1 MKYDERINVIK
12 KWFKESITTRFSLP
26 SGIEPAIVFNDTVEA
41 VNSQVPS
48 SITLDKINIIIASV
62 TKDISRSAKS
72 RTLPIVKEF
81 VDATKIASSRL
92 SAATQGPPV
101 TSYDHDTYRLAEAR
115 IRKGERISELFL
127 RGTMRERLLE
137 TTSITAKD
145 LEPYEK
151 YLAYA
156 AHKQ

>member
-1 MKYDERINVIK
+1 MTYDERITVIK

-41 VNSQVPS
+41 VNSQVPN
-48 SITLDKINIIIASV
+48 SITLDKINIILASV
-62 TKDISRSAKS
+62 TKEISRSAKS

-81 VDATKIASSRL
+81 VDATKMASVRL
-92 SAATQGPPV
+92 SVATQGTSV
-101 TSYDHDTYRLAEAR
+101 TSYDHDTYRIAEAR
-115 IRKGERISELFL
+115 IRKGEKISELFL
-127 RGTMRERLLE
+127 RGTMRDKLLE
-137 TTSITAKD
+137 ITSITAKD